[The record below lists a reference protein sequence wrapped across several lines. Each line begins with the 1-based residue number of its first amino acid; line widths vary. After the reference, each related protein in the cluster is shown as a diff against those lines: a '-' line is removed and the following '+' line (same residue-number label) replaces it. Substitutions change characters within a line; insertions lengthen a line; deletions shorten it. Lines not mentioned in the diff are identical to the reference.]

1 MSLHWEG
8 EMSISLKVACISL
21 KANNRG
27 HSEVTA
33 YARLPLN
40 EITIYKSDVGCVF
53 LPVMSSSV
61 ISHILGD

>member
-1 MSLHWEG
+1 MSV
-8 EMSISLKVACISL
+8 SLKIACISL

-33 YARLPLN
+33 FARLPLN
-40 EITIYKSDVGCVF
+40 EITIYKSETGDVGCVF